1 MRRLVVAA
9 VCVAL
14 AGCGGGDTASVEEE
28 EFIVELEVPL
38 SQDLDEPDVYGQAG
52 LSPNGRNGT
61 RIVIQLDEPFKSPM
75 QAFVRRGGCGGFRG
89 ATAQPD
95 FELPDVKGGK
105 VEAEV
110 DAPVRELRMGYAI
123 VVREPIS
130 EKELEE
136 ALRDRTRRFSGFEKG
151 VCGDLSSAD
160 RVDDL

>member
-1 MRRLVVAA
+1 MRRAGVLLLALL
-9 VCVAL
+9 L
-14 AGCGGGDTASVEEE
+14 AGCGGGDGPSVEEQ

-38 SQDLDEPDVYGQAG
+38 NPDLEEPDVYGQAG
-52 LSPNGRNGT
+52 MSPNGRNGT
-61 RIVIQLDEPFKSPM
+61 RIVVRLDEPFKSPM

-105 VEAEV
+105 LEAEV

-123 VVREPIS
+123 VVREPMS

-136 ALRDRTRRFSGFEKG
+136 AMRDRDRRFGGFEKG
-151 VCGDLSSAD
+151 VCGDLTSAD
-160 RVDDL
+160 RVDEF

>member
-1 MRRLVVAA
+1 MRRACLLLA
-9 VCVAL
+9 VLL
-14 AGCGGGDTASVEEE
+14 AGCGGSDGSAVEQED
-28 EFIVELEVPL
+28 FIVELEVPL
-38 SQDLDEPDVYGQAG
+38 NQDLEEPDVYGQAG

-61 RIVIQLDEPFKSPM
+61 RIVIRLDKPFKSPM

-95 FELPDVKGGK
+95 YELPDVKGGK
-105 VEAEV
+105 LEAEV

-130 EKELEE
+130 KKELEE
-136 ALRDRTRRFSGFEKG
+136 AMRDRTRRFSGFEKG

-160 RVDDL
+160 RVEDF